1 MKPVFYI
8 DCPDPHAAGDD
19 VTGYVSVTTKDT
31 YEAALRYV
39 RDHWGSLAADHHAD
53 LFITEGQL

>member
-1 MKPVFYI
+1 MKPIFYI
-8 DCPDPHAAGDD
+8 DCPDPHATGDD
-19 VTGYVSVTTKDT
+19 VTGYVSVTTEDT

-39 RDHWGSLAADHHAD
+39 RDHHAD